1 MANEK
6 PDKSKN
12 EKGKRYDHI
21 FRENA
26 SEIFLPLVEL
36 ELKIKIISYEPL
48 QEKITRTLE
57 REMDFLYKVKTDQNQ
72 TFLLHIEFQ
81 SEDDKEMVYRINEYH
96 SLALRKYRM
105 PIRNV
110 VIYLGSKKSKMV
122 NQLPEAEIFSS
133 FLQINLNELDARKC

>member
-133 FLQINLNELDARKC
+133 FQQINLNELDARKC